1 MKSIIEKWYISLIA
15 VPILLTYLTN
25 YYTLPKLFSDWRI
38 TIIFCLTIFCSILLI
53 ELRIKRE
60 EIKLLNSQPKQSDIK
75 ALNRLL
81 KKLDVNAFEEDI
93 CNNDAWNG
101 YRQNTVSSIID
112 YQYAS
117 RLSKNEILDSDINL
131 ALGRFNFK
139 LEKFTDFMGYHV
151 SGHPAGF
158 LVPFK
163 DSNRDKARIDS
174 DKMNDLSSKAH
185 IEFKALMKLLK
196 EKGIV

>member
-1 MKSIIEKWYISLIA
+1 MKRIIEKWYISLIA
-15 VPILLTYLTN
+15 TPILFTYLTN

-38 TIIFCLTIFCSILLI
+38 TILLCLTIFCSILLV

-60 EIKLLNSQPKQSDIK
+60 EIKLLKSELKPSDVK

-112 YQYAS
+112 YQHAS
-117 RLSKNEILDSDINL
+117 RLTKNEILDDNINL
-131 ALGRFNFK
+131 ALGKFNHK

-158 LVPFK
+158 LVPYK
-163 DSNRDKARIDS
+163 YGDKEKAKAES
-174 DKMNDLSSKAH
+174 EKMNELSSEAH

-196 EKGIV
+196 EKGVV